1 MTATKGMTTMQLSK
15 RYKMRI
21 IASVLITAGILFV
34 SSLPYLVLSHYGLYL
49 NTTSSMPLGLWRASP
64 FDSLQDQR
72 ETIVFVKKDI
82 LPINSKLV
90 KNRYLLKR
98 IKGIA
103 GDIVDY
109 DSRSQCIRINGRTVH
124 ASSIFSSD
132 KYGDRLPVP
141 QYPYTIPPGHYY
153 LSSDN
158 IFGYDSRYFGT
169 VPSSSILAAATLVWR
184 YDK

>member
-1 MTATKGMTTMQLSK
+1 
-15 RYKMRI
+15 
-21 IASVLITAGILFV
+21 
-34 SSLPYLVLSHYGLYL
+34 
-49 NTTSSMPLGLWRASP
+49 MPLGLWRASP

-72 ETIVFVKKDI
+72 ETVVFVKKDI

-98 IKGIA
+98 IKGIS
-103 GDIVDY
+103 GDKVDY
-109 DSRSQCIRINGRTVH
+109 DSKSQCIRINGRAVH

-132 KYGDRLPVP
+132 KYGERLPVP
-141 QYPYTIPPGHYY
+141 QYPYTIPPGHFY